1 MEDGKKFSKETIKK
15 ETRPPGRYHQEGAE
29 SMALRFKNIT
39 RHTSLCLCFLLLAGC
54 SGYCIIPRHTVP
66 GVPDTGYERLIKLY
80 NPEGLPENSL
90 AGIVHITGKATVCTD
105 YPRQE
110 TINSLDDLSLME
122 KLAYPYLRVYAV
134 EDGEVIFG
142 YVSVSID
149 YRVNIW
155 RNENAPDC
163 RYKIQIVMPERS
175 FGSPERDGVDQ
186 SITSW

>member
-1 MEDGKKFSKETIKK
+1 MISLLCFPQQRIQDKAKAADFQRGEKLMENGIKSIN
-15 ETRPPGRYHQEGAE
+15 QA
-29 SMALRFKNIT
+29 A
-39 RHTSLCLCFLLLAGC
+39 SLCLCFLLLIGC
-54 SGYCIIPRHTVP
+54 SGYRIIPKHTVP
-66 GVPDTGYERLIKLY
+66 GVPDAGYERIIKLH

-110 TINSLDDLSLME
+110 IINSLDDLSLME
-122 KLAYPYLRVYAV
+122 KLAYPYLQVYAV
-134 EDGEVIFG
+134 KDGAVIFG
-142 YVSVSID
+142 YVSVAID

-175 FGSPERDGVDQ
+175 FGSPERDGVDK